1 LGWKDIDAS
10 IKDVDPITAKF
21 LSLKANIIGTK
32 TMSPLEEG
40 LAIRCYMVDHDLTQE
55 KIAEELGRSRQWV
68 GDRLSLALRICDDA
82 QKTLAAGGITL
93 KQALIISQIENN
105 QERFLSILL
114 REQEA
119 RKHR

>member
-1 LGWKDIDAS
+1 MAVLRVIYPVACK
-10 IKDVDPITAKF
+10 VQ
-21 LSLKANIIGTK
+21 
-32 TMSPLEEG
+32 
-40 LAIRCYMVDHDLTQE
+40 VE